1 MCPLSACLLAGTSV
15 REHRVVAVIRAHEGD
30 GVGHCLKRG
39 DVEEFVGADA
49 GGVVEVVGLG
59 VGGVGVGAGFGDEMG
74 GREEAEDADW
84 EGRVSMRVL

>member
-1 MCPLSACLLAGTSV
+1 
-15 REHRVVAVIRAHEGD
+15 
-30 GVGHCLKRG
+30 
-39 DVEEFVGADA
+39 VGADA

-59 VGGVGVGAGFGDEMG
+59 VGGVGVWAGFGDEMG